1 MDFWAFAEQF
11 GLPVAM
17 LLYAVWALY
26 TDRVVSGTRY
36 RDVVGQR
43 DRLLKLA
50 LSGQKKA
57 WVATDLGEALAVGQ
71 AGEEGRRDVAV
82 SD

>member
-1 MDFWAFAEQF
+1 MDFLALAQQF

-17 LLYAVWALY
+17 LLYAVWMLY
-26 TDRVVSGTRY
+26 TDRVVSGARH
-36 RDVVGQR
+36 RDVVNQR

-57 WVATDLGEALAVGQ
+57 WVATDLGEALALG
-71 AGEEGRRDVAV
+71 AGEEGRHGDAA